1 MTPPRVIWTG
11 DRTIHV
17 VVGEGDSDAIA
28 ARVVA
33 VGRVLRASD
42 LAGVVDVACGSGT
55 VQVLTEGGRAGDEGL
70 CARIAALAEACV
82 GGSGAAGDARVVE
95 IPVCYGGEL
104 GPDLAWMAA
113 RCGMAESEVVRL
125 HSAGVYT
132 VRFLGFAP
140 GFAYL
145 AGLPG
150 VLHAPRLE
158 TPRTRVRAGSVGIAD
173 GRTGVYPAASP
184 GGWRLIGATPL
195 RMFDPG
201 AQPAARLAAG
211 DRVRFVPIDRQAF
224 DRMSLVGGAP

>member
-33 VGRVLRASD
+33 VGRALRASGM
-42 LAGVVDVACGSGT
+42 AGVVDVACGSGT
-55 VQVLTEGGRAGDEGL
+55 VQVLTEAGRAGDEGL
-70 CARIAALAEACV
+70 CVRIAGLAESCV
-82 GGSGAAGDARVVE
+82 VGSDAVNERSVIE

-125 HSAGVYT
+125 HSGAAYT

-150 VLHAPRLE
+150 VLQAPRLE

-173 GRTGVYPAASP
+173 GRTGVYPSASP

-201 AQPAARLAAG
+201 ARPAARLAAG
-211 DRVRFVPIDRQAF
+211 NRVRFVPIDRQAF
-224 DRMSLVGGAP
+224 DRMSLAGGTP

>member
-17 VVGEGDSDAIA
+17 VVGEGDSDAVA

-33 VGRVLRASD
+33 VGRVLRASQ

-55 VQVLTEGGRAGDEGL
+55 VQVLTESGRAGDEGL
-70 CARIAALAEACV
+70 FTRIAALAAACV
-82 GGSGAAGDARVVE
+82 GGSDAAGDTRVVE
-95 IPVCYGGEL
+95 IPVCYGGDL
-104 GPDLAWMAA
+104 GPDLAWMATRA
-113 RCGMAESEVVRL
+113 GLTESEVVGL

-173 GRTGVYPAASP
+173 GRTGVYPSASP
-184 GGWRLIGATPL
+184 GGWRLIGATPV

-201 AQPAARLAAG
+201 AEPAARLAAG

-224 DRMSLVGGAP
+224 DRMALAGDTP